1 MANKTQAAQEA
12 PPGGMFLGK
21 PYNYPLGGW
30 APKSAESQLFRQIA
44 RPGDPAPDFTLS
56 TLEGEQVTL
65 SSLRGKAVVI
75 EFGNIT

>member
-1 MANKTQAAQEA
+1 MANKTQAAQET

-21 PYNYPLGGW
+21 LYNYPLGGW
-30 APKSAESQLFRQIA
+30 APKSEEGQLFREIA
-44 RPGDPAPDFTLS
+44 RPGDPAPDFTLP

-65 SSLRGKAVVI
+65 SALRGKAVVM